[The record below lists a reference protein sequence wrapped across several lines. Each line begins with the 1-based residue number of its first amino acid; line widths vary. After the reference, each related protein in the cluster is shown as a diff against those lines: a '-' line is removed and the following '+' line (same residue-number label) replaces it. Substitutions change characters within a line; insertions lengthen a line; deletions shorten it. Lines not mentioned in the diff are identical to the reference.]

1 MRIELS
7 CESCH
12 QNNFSFPEDSDDD
25 ATVVCVDCGHVV
37 GSMGALKQAVAE
49 AVIAKSPEPNIR
61 KKLRK

>member
-1 MRIELS
+1 MRIELT
-7 CESCH
+7 CESCR
-12 QNNFSFPEDSDDD
+12 QNNFSFPEDGDDD
-25 ATVVCVDCGHVV
+25 ATVVCVECGHVV